1 MANVPWQSFQ
11 AVESQWQV
19 PAETAGGP
27 MAQGSSKA
35 RDPSGSFSS
44 SRKTKLLM
52 RGVWS
57 MRVRER
63 ETSCGAMIHE
73 ASLPKSPA

>member
-1 MANVPWQSFQ
+1 MTNVPWQSFQ
-11 AVESQWQV
+11 TVESQWQV
-19 PAETAGGP
+19 QAETAGGP
-27 MAQGSSKA
+27 MIQGSSKA

-73 ASLPKSPA
+73 VSLPKSPA